1 MNRNKTNWLERN
13 KAFSK
18 ETICKHAEST
28 KNWAISFWNNQLN
41 VTWVVYWSSYWGYIM
56 DHDYVEVQMMS
67 KFSVTSKIQGFG
79 EPICLISF
87 DQISQLT

>member
-1 MNRNKTNWLERN
+1 
-13 KAFSK
+13 
-18 ETICKHAEST
+18 
-28 KNWAISFWNNQLN
+28 
-41 VTWVVYWSSYWGYIM
+41 M

>member
-1 MNRNKTNWLERN
+1 
-13 KAFSK
+13 
-18 ETICKHAEST
+18 
-28 KNWAISFWNNQLN
+28 
-41 VTWVVYWSSYWGYIM
+41 M

-87 DQISQLT
+87 DQISQLTLNASQVNGSS